1 MDKIA
6 FIVGETFLYWS
17 SIVLMLSVAAAV
29 CIFLGFYLWK
39 SGNGIAAA
47 LAVPLAIAL
56 SAVLSRLA
64 DWYFRAMAYESFTK
78 AMTDFTSGGY
88 ALMGVFAGCFLAA
101 CLLRLLQVHKNLP
114 QMLDAM
120 ALGGAA
126 GITLGRLACLFNS
139 ADRGMVLE
147 GITKLPFAYM
157 VVDPVNGEV
166 SYRLATFMLQS
177 IITGVIFLILAL
189 VFVIGNAR
197 KKLPDGDIAL
207 LFLLMHGAAQAILD
221 STRYDS
227 LFMRSNGFVGIVQVL
242 GAVAVVLVAVV
253 FWVRL
258 VKRRGFRF
266 WYPAVW
272 LCQLGCL
279 GGAGYMEYYV
289 QRHGDQAAFAYSV
302 MGSCLLAMVLIT
314 ACIRLLAGKKLR
326 RKNVMKKM
334 AQG

>member
-6 FIVGETFLYWS
+6 FIIGETFIYWN
-17 SIVLMLSVAAAV
+17 SIILTLGVAVAI
-29 CIFLGFYLWK
+29 CIFLAFYLWK

-47 LAVPLAIAL
+47 LAVPLAIAA
-56 SAVLSRLA
+56 SVVLSRLA
-64 DWYFRAMAYESFTK
+64 DWYFRATAYESMK
-78 AMTDFTSGGY
+78 QAMTDFTTGNY
-88 ALMGVFAGCFLAA
+88 ALMGVFSGCFLAA
-101 CLLRLLQVHKNLP
+101 CVLRLLRIHKNLP

-120 ALGGAA
+120 SLGGAA
-126 GITLGRLACLFNS
+126 GIAVGRLACLYSS

-147 GITKLPFAYM
+147 GITELPFAYM
-157 VVDPVNGEV
+157 VVDPVTGAV

-177 IITGVIFLILAL
+177 MVTGFIFLILAT
-189 VFVIGNAR
+189 VFIVGNAR
-197 KKLPDGDIAL
+197 KKLPDGDVTL
-207 LFLLMHGAAQAILD
+207 LFLLFHGAAQAILD

-227 LFMRSNGFVGIVQVL
+227 LFMRSNGFIGIVQVL

-258 VKRRGFRF
+258 IKRRGWKL
-266 WYPAVW
+266 WYPAIW
-272 LCQLGCL
+272 LLQLGCL

-302 MGSCLLAMVLIT
+302 MGACLLGMVLIT
-314 ACIRLLAGKKLR
+314 VLIRVLAGKKVHR
-326 RKNVMKKM
+326 AKFINNV